1 MAERVRLH
9 RSVFVRLVAVMA
21 ASTLAI
27 VVIVATL
34 FFGVVGGNIATVRR
48 IADDHAR
55 LLAAAAPDEA
65 RAREIA
71 ARLDVAIRFEGPS
84 GSFTTDPALPTIAE
98 AEREKASARG
108 PLRGADFTVAEAP
121 GGGRYLFSWAH
132 EKRLRAAHDRFLVLA
147 LLLVLLVVVVAHEL
161 IRRSLRPLRLLH
173 AGVERLAEGELAVA
187 VPETSRDEFGA
198 LSRAFNAMVTRV
210 REMVSARDRLLR
222 DVSHELRSPLA
233 RMKVALELL
242 SEDGKT
248 RGMKADVAEM
258 EALISQLLELE
269 RLRDG
274 RGLNVGAH
282 DVGPILRAAAA
293 PFEDAPPGV
302 LVELAAGELPARIDP
317 EKIRTV
323 LRNLLENAAK
333 YALPD
338 SAPVVL
344 SATREDGGIAVRV
357 RDDGP
362 GIPDADRATLFEPFT
377 RVDRSR
383 SKKTG
388 GYGLGLAICRGIV
401 EAHGGAISLESREG
415 RGTTF
420 LVRLPG
426 ADRVD
431 QPPLVAPTP
440 EPSRT
445 R

>member
-65 RAREIA
+65 RARELA

-108 PLRGADFTVAEAP
+108 PLRGADFTIAGAP

-132 EKRLRAAHDRFLVLA
+132 EKRLRTAHDRFLVLA

-187 VPETSRDEFGA
+187 VPATSRDEFGA
-198 LSRAFNAMVTRV
+198 LSGAFNAMVARV

-233 RMKVALELL
+233 RMKVALALL
-242 SEDGKT
+242 PEDGKT
-248 RGMKADVAEM
+248 RGMKADVGEM
-258 EALISQLLELE
+258 EALIAQLLELE

-274 RGLNVGAH
+274 RALNLGTH
-282 DVGPILRAAAA
+282 DVAPILRAAAA
-293 PFEDAPPGV
+293 PFEGAPPGV
-302 LVELAAGELPARIDP
+302 LVELPAGGLPARVDP

-323 LRNLLENAAK
+323 LGNLLENAAK

-344 SATREDGGIAVRV
+344 SAAREADDVVIRV

-362 GIPDADRATLFEPFT
+362 GIPEADRATLFEPFT

-401 EAHGGAISLESREG
+401 EAHGGAIWLERREG
-415 RGTTF
+415 RGATF

-426 ADRVD
+426 AG
-431 QPPLVAPTP
+431 
-440 EPSRT
+440 
-445 R
+445 